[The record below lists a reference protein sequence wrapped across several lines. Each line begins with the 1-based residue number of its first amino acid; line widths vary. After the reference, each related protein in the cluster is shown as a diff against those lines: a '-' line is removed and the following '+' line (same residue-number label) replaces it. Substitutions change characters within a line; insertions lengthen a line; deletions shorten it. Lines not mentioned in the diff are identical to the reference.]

1 MDPLIKLGALLLLL
15 VLTRSVRG
23 QAFGMRCLDNFK
35 KGQEDFVL
43 ETDESV
49 KNGATF
55 LASPP
60 LTGWRDC
67 VVSCCK
73 RPRCNVAFMERGD
86 EGLIKSCFLFDCLY
100 NNKYVCRFV
109 RKGGYDGYILES
121 LYERYLEV
129 YRPPDTKDNP
139 PIANGGPNQ
148 VVQPRQDVILK
159 GLLSKDDKKIMTY
172 SWKMLTEYQN
182 AVIQDSS
189 YTDQMIVSNLTS
201 GTYMFQLTVTDEIG
215 QSDTATVIVLVL
227 TPEQSKDY
235 CMAPKK
241 IGPCRGSFPRWYYN
255 ATLKK
260 CEEFRF
266 GGCRNNLNNYLTEDE
281 CENACQSFGGTVGS
295 GRGLP
300 LDPAEKCSTLK
311 NNCTEEQF
319 TCANGCCL
327 DPGLEC
333 DSIKQCSDGSDEQN
347 CQDLKDKFRSLLSIP
362 LNEKKVRCTA
372 PPSPGTCRNGVTKW
386 YYSPHSKQCSRFN
399 YGGCEGNENRFED
412 KDSCERICEGI
423 TEKDIFIIGPKA
435 RVADSQTG
443 ILAIAVILGLAIL
456 ILLGIVLYCFFKGRK
471 KSQQYRTPVGA
482 VPISTFEDRDHLV
495 YNSTTKPI

>member
-300 LDPAEKCSTLK
+300 LDPA
-311 NNCTEEQF
+311 
-319 TCANGCCL
+319 
-327 DPGLEC
+327 
-333 DSIKQCSDGSDEQN
+333 
-347 CQDLKDKFRSLLSIP
+347 
-362 LNEKKVRCTA
+362 VRCTA